1 MFFVAFTWPKSYTG
15 DLSQYVEFMKVY
27 ILYYP
32 IKIAGLA
39 VKLINFTNAVSKK
52 KRLWPGSYHL
62 LCLS

>member
-1 MFFVAFTWPKSYTG
+1 MNFVAFTWPKSYTG

-32 IKIAGLA
+32 IKIIGLA
-39 VKLINFTNAVSKK
+39 VKLIDFTHAVSKE
-52 KRLWPGSYHL
+52 RLWPGPYHL